1 MGDNMAGM
9 KINPRQMKQAM
20 RQMGITN
27 EEIPNVT
34 EVIIRTADKEI
45 VISPAAVN
53 VMTMKGQKS
62 FQVDGESF
70 ERPLGSSGEAPAPL
84 KFNSEDIELV
94 MAQTGCDKEK
104 AVAALEACDGELAE
118 AILKVMGE

>member
-1 MGDNMAGM
+1 MAGM

-45 VISPAAVN
+45 VISPASVN

-84 KFNSEDIELV
+84 QFNSEDIELV

>member
-27 EEIPNVT
+27 EEVPNVT

-45 VISPAAVN
+45 VISPASVN
-53 VMTMKGQKS
+53 IMTMKGQKT

-70 ERPLGSSGEAPAPL
+70 ERPLGSSGEGPAPL
-84 KFNSEDIELV
+84 KFNSEDIV
-94 MAQTGCDKEK
+94 SCFIGFVRMD
-104 AVAALEACDGELAE
+104 
-118 AILKVMGE
+118 

>member
-1 MGDNMAGM
+1 MAGM

-45 VISPAAVN
+45 VISPASVN

-62 FQVDGESF
+62 YQVDGEGF
-70 ERPLGSSGEAPAPL
+70 ERPLGGGDAPAPV
-84 KFNSEDIELV
+84 KFNAEDIELV
-94 MAQTGCDKEK
+94 MSQTGCDKEK
-104 AVAALEACDGELAE
+104 AVAALEACNGELAE
-118 AILKVMGE
+118 AILKIMGE